1 MISSTQ
7 IERTIHS
14 HAGRGELAVSDGS
27 SKTDTFAMAFAAL
40 ASKGI
45 YLPQVAES
53 KRTKPQPSKVGRW
66 FAKLIHGGFKL
77 VPEKKL
83 RVLESVSLGER
94 RFVTILQ
101 VEGRKFLIGGSSS
114 NVSMLASLDSAE
126 DLAEMFKLRSV
137 EVEHLQ

>member
-1 MISSTQ
+1 MISSKQ
-7 IERTIHS
+7 FEEAIQAHS
-14 HAGRGELAVSDGS
+14 SPGVLTENDSS
-27 SKTDTFAMAFAAL
+27 SKGDTFAMAFAAL

-45 YLPQVAES
+45 YLPKVAER
-53 KRTKPQPSKVGRW
+53 KRAKPEHPKVGRW
-66 FAKLIHGGFKL
+66 LGKLIHGSLRL

-114 NVSMLASLDSAE
+114 NISMLAPLDSAE
-126 DLAEMFKLRSV
+126 DLAKMLTLRPIV
-137 EVEHLQ
+137 AEHLQ